1 MEFEATMNI
10 IVVGDGKVG
19 YTLADNLSQEKHNI
33 TIVDKDPD
41 ALRRAHDHLDVM
53 CVKGSGVSV
62 NVLLEAGVRD
72 TDLLIAA
79 TSSDEINMV
88 CALTGKKLGAKRTVA
103 RIRDPEYAAE
113 LSLLKNELG
122 LDMIINPEQA
132 SAMEIVRILQF
143 PSAVNVESF
152 AKGRVRVIEIKVTS
166 DMPIAGLPLK
176 KIAQRIN
183 ASILVGA
190 IERHGIVMIPNG
202 DTVVEA
208 QDTIYVVGNSMQ
220 TYGFCKAIGSNMLKI
235 RWVMIVGGGRI
246 GYYLSRTIL
255 QMGMKVKLI
264 EIDHDRCMEL
274 TDLLPE
280 ALVINGDGTNTEFL
294 ESENLSKMDAFVA
307 MTGRDE
313 DNLIMSLLAR
323 QSGVPKVITKVARIR
338 SENMMK
344 ILDLDSVISPRLIT
358 ANQILQYVRGLEA
371 AKTTSIEALY
381 KMINGQ
387 AEILEFLVFKDRW
400 YLNTALRDLKLV
412 KNVLIAAIVRK
423 NEIIIPH
430 GKDMLRLDDRIIVFT
445 KATVLSNLDE
455 AFVVQEQR

>member
-1 MEFEATMNI
+1 
-10 IVVGDGKVG
+10 
-19 YTLADNLSQEKHNI
+19 
-33 TIVDKDPD
+33 
-41 ALRRAHDHLDVM
+41 
-53 CVKGSGVSV
+53 
-62 NVLLEAGVRD
+62 
-72 TDLLIAA
+72 
-79 TSSDEINMV
+79 
-88 CALTGKKLGAKRTVA
+88 
-103 RIRDPEYAAE
+103 
-113 LSLLKNELG
+113 
-122 LDMIINPEQA
+122 
-132 SAMEIVRILQF
+132 
-143 PSAVNVESF
+143 
-152 AKGRVRVIEIKVTS
+152 
-166 DMPIAGLPLK
+166 
-176 KIAQRIN
+176 
-183 ASILVGA
+183 
-190 IERHGIVMIPNG
+190 
-202 DTVVEA
+202 
-208 QDTIYVVGNSMQ
+208 
-220 TYGFCKAIGSNMLKI
+220 
-235 RWVMIVGGGRI
+235 MIVGGGRI

>member
-220 TYGFCKAIGSNMLKI
+220 TYG
-235 RWVMIVGGGRI
+235 
-246 GYYLSRTIL
+246 
-255 QMGMKVKLI
+255 
-264 EIDHDRCMEL
+264 
-274 TDLLPE
+274 
-280 ALVINGDGTNTEFL
+280 
-294 ESENLSKMDAFVA
+294 
-307 MTGRDE
+307 
-313 DNLIMSLLAR
+313 
-323 QSGVPKVITKVARIR
+323 
-338 SENMMK
+338 
-344 ILDLDSVISPRLIT
+344 
-358 ANQILQYVRGLEA
+358 
-371 AKTTSIEALY
+371 
-381 KMINGQ
+381 
-387 AEILEFLVFKDRW
+387 
-400 YLNTALRDLKLV
+400 
-412 KNVLIAAIVRK
+412 
-423 NEIIIPH
+423 
-430 GKDMLRLDDRIIVFT
+430 
-445 KATVLSNLDE
+445 
-455 AFVVQEQR
+455 